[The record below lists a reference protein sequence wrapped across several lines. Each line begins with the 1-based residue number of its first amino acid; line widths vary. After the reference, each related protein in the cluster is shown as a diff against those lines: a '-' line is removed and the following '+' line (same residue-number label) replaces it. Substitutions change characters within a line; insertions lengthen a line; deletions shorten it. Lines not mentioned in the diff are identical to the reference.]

1 MVEVVS
7 EARSGIPPRSGAPQL
22 EQKRLASALRCP
34 HLVQTGMDE
43 PSCLG
48 ANSPPELEV
57 DDSPKPMRPG
67 PAGSTDDAPDA
78 PELSLP
84 VPDT

>member
-7 EARSGIPPRSGAPQL
+7 EARSGIPPLSGAPQL

-48 ANSPPELEV
+48 VNPPPVLEV
-57 DDSPKPMRPG
+57 DGSEKPMRPA
-67 PAGSTDDAPDA
+67 PAGSTDDAPEA

-84 VPDT
+84 EPDT